1 MNARD
6 FSNRVTNSRSD
17 FLQEFLDILEEN
29 QLPFC
34 VVGGLAVN
42 AYAEPVVSLDLD
54 LVVVSE
60 RLEELLAVLERCFTV
75 VRHPR
80 SINVS
85 NPHSDLRIQI
95 QTDARY
101 QAFIAHSSRGT
112 VLGYDM
118 SVAALEDVFQGKIW
132 AFSDPAR
139 RPSKRQKDWADI
151 MRLAETHPHLISLLP
166 NSLRDRFMAGQE
178 EYQAEGETH
187 GN

>member
-17 FLQEFLDILEEN
+17 FLQEFLDILEEHR
-29 QLPFC
+29 LPFC

-54 LVVVSE
+54 LIVVAE
-60 RLEELLAVLERCFTV
+60 RLEELLVILEHRFIV
-75 VRHPR
+75 KRRPH

-85 NPHSDLRIQI
+85 SPHSDLRIQI

-101 QAFIAHSSRGT
+101 QAFITHSSRQT
-112 VLGYDM
+112 VLGYDIP
-118 SVAALEDVFQGKIW
+118 VAALEDVFQGKVW
-132 AFSDPAR
+132 AFSDSTR

-151 MRLAETHPHLISLLP
+151 MRLAETHPHLIPLLP
-166 NSLRDRFMAGQE
+166 NSLRDRFMAEQE
-178 EYQAEGETH
+178 EH
-187 GN
+187 